1 MCNSVREEPLSSS
14 WETWA
19 ETRATQRPAPVAASH
34 TGLLS
39 NEGCLTESSHL
50 RRPLSPWGSWRALD
64 QLSGALQRGPLSS
77 GSAGDPDTCEV
88 RGWTELSLMWPLPFA
103 SCVISGNLLEPQ
115 FSHCPV
121 ESAIKPPKGA
131 FFLFISATIHHRIF
145 NGKKDFSPA
154 TQMGVL
160 PLPILFVTSQFIRK
174 KDPLT

>member
-1 MCNSVREEPLSSS
+1 MLRSHPRAVCNSVREEPLSSS

-34 TGLLS
+34 MGLLS
-39 NEGCLTESSHL
+39 DEGCLTESSHL

-103 SCVISGNLLEPQ
+103 SCVISDNLLEPQ

-121 ESAIKPPKGA
+121 ESAAKPPNCKVVM
-131 FFLFISATIHHRIF
+131 I
-145 NGKKDFSPA
+145 K
-154 TQMGVL
+154 
-160 PLPILFVTSQFIRK
+160 
-174 KDPLT
+174 